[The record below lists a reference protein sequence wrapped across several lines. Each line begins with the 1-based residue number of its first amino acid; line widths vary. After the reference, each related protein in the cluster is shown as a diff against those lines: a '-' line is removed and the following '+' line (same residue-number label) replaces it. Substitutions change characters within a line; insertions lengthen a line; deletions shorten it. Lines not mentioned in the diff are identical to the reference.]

1 MPKGKK
7 NISIQAEEDP
17 GGAPEWMVTFSD
29 CMTLLLTFFVLLL
42 SFSSFDKETLPT
54 LGQSLAKALPSIGL
68 SGKDKQESMYEKQP
82 SSQEVKQTEGTEVPS
97 NAVEQTTNFMKEK
110 KPLDFRNLK
119 VFTIESKDFFWGRGY
134 ALSNDGR
141 EVLNSLANYFKHRT
155 GRIVISENGPDGKT
169 SLGLHRSIAVMDYLT
184 QQHALDKTRFNISCA
199 TTMRQPPRQR
209 QVEITLLDRSIY
221 E

>member
-1 MPKGKK
+1 MATELRRGV
-7 NISIQAEEDP
+7 SDDDV
-17 GGAPEWMVTFSD
+17 GAPEWMVTFSD

-42 SFSSFDKETLPT
+42 SFSSFDKETLPA

-68 SGKDKQESMYEKQP
+68 SGKNKQDSMYEKQP
-82 SSQEVKQTEGTEVPS
+82 SSKEVKETEGSEVPS
-97 NAVEQTTNFMKEK
+97 NAVKQTTNFMKEK

-134 ALSNDGR
+134 ALSKDGCG
-141 EVLNSLANYFKHRT
+141 VLNTLADYLKHRT
-155 GRIVISENGPDGKT
+155 GRIVISENGPNGEEL
-169 SLGLHRSIAVMDYLT
+169 LGLQRSIAVMDYLT
-184 QQHALDKTRFNISCA
+184 KKHTIKKDRFNISCA
-199 TTMRQPPRQR
+199 TTMRQPPPQR

>member
-1 MPKGKK
+1 MPRGKK
-7 NISIQAEEDP
+7 NILLEEEES

-42 SFSSFDKETLPT
+42 SFSSFDKETLPA

-68 SGKDKQESMYEKQP
+68 SGKNKQDSMQKKQP
-82 SSQEVKQTEGTEVPS
+82 SNQEVKQPQGTEVPS

-119 VFTIESKDFFWGRGY
+119 VFTIESRDFFWGHGY
-134 ALSNDGR
+134 ALSIEGR
-141 EVLNSLANYFKHRT
+141 KVLNTLAGYLKHRT
-155 GRIVISENGPDGKT
+155 GRIVISENGPGGKE
-169 SLGLHRSIAVMDYLT
+169 SLGLQRSITVMDYLMK
-184 QQHALDKTRFNISCA
+184 QHDIEKKRFNISCA
-199 TTMRQPPRQR
+199 TTMRKGPSKRQL
-209 QVEITLLDRSIY
+209 EITLLDRSIY